1 MGGCGWR
8 WNMMELN
15 GTDFG
20 SSTMFQ
26 RYDMVWYATCVFLF
40 WYIFGNT
47 RKYVEIDRLWLM
59 DFDRDG
65 HVTFAR
71 ELWQPDRVNFGHFYG
86 VDFGK
91 FWPANSHK
99 FPWFAGKSPH
109 LFAGRACLGNHLR
122 ASSSSQLFLRD
133 LKLRNYQHPH
143 NWLMDI
149 HDIRD
154 IHVYSCIFM
163 WFLCR
168 KTMFDGKKLLAFLSD
183 FHQTTRT
190 PSRWWS
196 FWTRTTTRTTA
207 SATLTPLGTECHGM
221 TGQFA
226 NL

>member
-1 MGGCGWR
+1 
-8 WNMMELN
+8 
-15 GTDFG
+15 
-20 SSTMFQ
+20 
-26 RYDMVWYATCVFLF
+26 
-40 WYIFGNT
+40 
-47 RKYVEIDRLWLM
+47 M

-154 IHVYSCIFM
+154 IHVYSCDFFAGKPCLMGKSCWLFCRIFTKQ
-163 WFLCR
+163 R
-168 KTMFDGKKLLAFLSD
+168 AQRPAQ
-183 FHQTTRT
+183 H
-190 PSRWWS
+190 
-196 FWTRTTTRTTA
+196 
-207 SATLTPLGTECHGM
+207 
-221 TGQFA
+221 
-226 NL
+226 

>member
-154 IHVYSCIFM
+154 IHVYSCDFFAGKPCLMGKSCWLFCRIFTKQRAHRRGGEVSGHAQQRAQRPAQH
-163 WFLCR
+163 WR
-168 KTMFDGKKLLAFLSD
+168 HLAQSVMGWLDSS
-183 FHQTTRT
+183 
-190 PSRWWS
+190 PICS
-196 FWTRTTTRTTA
+196 
-207 SATLTPLGTECHGM
+207 
-221 TGQFA
+221 
-226 NL
+226 